1 MHGSPVSETKKP
13 VVSMYHDTPANMEVG
28 TDGRSR
34 WVGGVA
40 HWCGVWGDGRP
51 RQVSADVDAVHSPCT
66 SGARDRRARH
76 RPTPCLSSGI
86 ARMCRLQL
94 TAVALLC
101 LGAGAALDLYPHTN
115 DPFANPLQQQ
125 AWVKPPRALSVSHR
139 PARSQCACAPA
150 RSPCRPVC
158 PIEPAPTAAVALAAE
173 QATLVRISGR
183 PQ

>member
-1 MHGSPVSETKKP
+1 MREERRGW
-13 VVSMYHDTPANMEVG
+13 N
-28 TDGRSR
+28 
-34 WVGGVA
+34 GGCA
-40 HWCGVWGDGRP
+40 RRRRVWGDDCTAVQRRP
-51 RQVSADVDAVHSPCT
+51 PSTGPRPPDS
-66 SGARDRRARH
+66 RL
-76 RPTPCLSSGI
+76 PTPCLSSGI